1 MSDLLT
7 SLRHRIAGLMRRAGI
22 VSMAAR
28 VAGDLPRVQ
37 LVVMAGEV
45 KDGVPTLMPYGFA
58 ARPLPESAAGQAET
72 LALAVAPNHY
82 MALPPADRRF
92 APPDLAPGEA
102 ALFDDQG
109 QVIHLT
115 RTGIVIRSPYN
126 IMVAADGVLRLEGDG
141 VEIHGRSYVQ
151 TDVHGKGQRET
162 HVDGVDYVTD
172 SYTTGAET
180 DSTEHGLDQPAVPSD
195 HPDESEES

>member
-1 MSDLLT
+1 MNDLLA
-7 SLRHRIAGLMRRAGI
+7 SLRHRIAGLMRRAGV
-22 VSMAAR
+22 VSMAPR

-37 LVVMAGEV
+37 VVVMAGEV

-58 ARPLPESAAGQAET
+58 ARPLPESALGQAET

-102 ALFDDQG
+102 AVYDDQG

-115 RTGIVIRSPYN
+115 RTGIVISSPHN
-126 IMVAADGVLRLEGDG
+126 IIVKTDGVLRLEGDG
-141 VEIHGRSYVQ
+141 VEIHGRTYVQ

-162 HVDGVDYVTD
+162 WIGGTDYHTDSYVDGVGL
-172 SYTTGAET
+172 TT
-180 DSTEHGLDQPAVPSD
+180 STEHGLDQPDVPSN
-195 HPDESEES
+195 HPDES